1 MAPAAVQ
8 AAKFALVDAI
18 SSNSSMASALATY
31 QVLTGSWRN
40 ILQDLSIIDSLDAE
54 DLRSVAADTFA
65 PNNCFT
71 GYVQPL
77 A

>member
-1 MAPAAVQ
+1 MQ
-8 AAKFALVDAI
+8 AAKFALVEAV

-40 ILQDLSIIDSLDAE
+40 ISQDLSIIDSLSAE
-54 DLRSVAADTFA
+54 DVRSVAAETFA

-71 GYVQPL
+71 GYVEPL
-77 A
+77 KG